1 MPNCETRMNA
11 SASMPAVATSSLSGT
26 LRTWNIH
33 PNTASFSV
41 PVGYGSGGG
50 RCVCGGGGGRA
61 GGAVGGGGGG
71 RAGGAVGGGGER
83 RRASSAVRDPAQKVH
98 LFEKKKSSRRADD
111 DWTGSHQVAEP
122 SSPEEYRR
130 DRADLPEQQQQERG
144 EHGEDAERYQDR
156 RVAHVEVE
164 ALADVLAHDGAAR
177 RRRRRRRRWRAAHGR
192 GGRRRRR
199 RRLPRVCLRPPA
211 PSAASLR
218 VAARATLVPARG
230 RTTPRSRRRCFKTSE
245 AAAAGELR
253 TNSTCFLLC
262 IIRLYRSFT
271 RFEPRS
277 VRSNRAKS
285 VAVSASTR
293 ERPGDFDARAHR
305 PRTDATMPP
314 KAAAEDETAPVE
326 VKGIKMS
333 EVEKHSSA
341 DDLWLVIDGAPRG
354 RPIARPPPFL
364 KRDVSRFDRSLPS
377 RVVLR
382 AMRFSR
388 RIAPA
393 DALLLLPTFATTATT
408 PSQARCTT

>member
-50 RCVCGGGGGRA
+50 RCVC
-61 GGAVGGGGGG
+61 
-71 RAGGAVGGGGER
+71 GGGER

-177 RRRRRRRRWRAAHGR
+177 RRRRRRRRRRAAHGR

-199 RRLPRVCLRPPA
+199 RRLRVCLRPPA

-262 IIRLYRSFT
+262 II
-271 RFEPRS
+271 
-277 VRSNRAKS
+277 
-285 VAVSASTR
+285 
-293 ERPGDFDARAHR
+293 
-305 PRTDATMPP
+305 
-314 KAAAEDETAPVE
+314 
-326 VKGIKMS
+326 
-333 EVEKHSSA
+333 
-341 DDLWLVIDGAPRG
+341 
-354 RPIARPPPFL
+354 
-364 KRDVSRFDRSLPS
+364 
-377 RVVLR
+377 
-382 AMRFSR
+382 
-388 RIAPA
+388 
-393 DALLLLPTFATTATT
+393 
-408 PSQARCTT
+408 

>member
-177 RRRRRRRRWRAAHGR
+177 RRRRR
-192 GGRRRRR
+192 
-199 RRLPRVCLRPPA
+199 
-211 PSAASLR
+211 
-218 VAARATLVPARG
+218 T
-230 RTTPRSRRRCFKTSE
+230 
-245 AAAAGELR
+245 AAAAGC
-253 TNSTCFLLC
+253 SW
-262 IIRLYRSFT
+262 
-271 RFEPRS
+271 PR
-277 VRSNRAKS
+277 RA
-285 VAVSASTR
+285 A
-293 ERPGDFDARAHR
+293 
-305 PRTDATMPP
+305 
-314 KAAAEDETAPVE
+314 KAAAAT
-326 VKGIKMS
+326 S
-333 EVEKHSSA
+333 TRLSSPA
-341 DDLWLVIDGAPRG
+341 RALRRVPSRRGARD
-354 RPIARPPPFL
+354 ARPRARTNYAAFA
-364 KRDVSRFDRSLPS
+364 SQ
-377 RVVLR
+377 VL
-382 AMRFSR
+382 
-388 RIAPA
+388 
-393 DALLLLPTFATTATT
+393 
-408 PSQARCTT
+408 